1 MNCGFSQKKNQP
13 KTKKTPPTKKNPKQ
27 KTPQIGF
34 SVFYLLWLSQDHN
47 SHKLFLMMQKKTLIK
62 FSF

>member
-1 MNCGFSQKKNQP
+1 MNCGFSQKKPNP
-13 KTKKTPPTKKNPKQ
+13 KEKKHQQQKKNPKQ

-47 SHKLFLMMQKKTLIK
+47 SRNLFLMMQKKTLIK